1 MARGSNSRDGRTA
14 RSEVIDR
21 AFGSQLVRYPDGIF
35 RDIEG
40 NQYSDSRA
48 YGMFTKAD
56 FAQLAKE
63 IGKPLELP
71 PREEGRVARSEGE
84 PPSYR
89 QRVSNAFFDVT
100 AVTTGFKFGNKSSVG
115 DVSAKIAKGL
125 SSLDDDTRSKV
136 FETFDSKGE
145 TGYFLDK
152 DTVGYAKSEAGRI
165 WDESLS
171 KEFAYLKSEFPDEFK
186 AFTKD
191 WAFSERSVTP
201 TVEAKG
207 KDIFQDAIARRVS
220 ALINGAKEGYDGT
233 LAVKNYAKSSQY
245 APYEYDA
252 GSLGVNRFEKAVTKA
267 MNESVQVAR
276 DAVLSRL
283 VLFAGKKG

>member
-14 RSEVIDR
+14 RSEI
-21 AFGSQLVRYPDGIF
+21 I
-35 RDIEG
+35 
-40 NQYSDSRA
+40 NRA
-48 YGMFTKAD
+48 YGSPLKRDKDGVFKDEEGNPYTDERAYGIITKED
-56 FAQLAKE
+56 LKE
-63 IGKPLELP
+63 LNK
-71 PREEGRVARSEGE
+71 EGRVARSEGE

-115 DVSAKIAKGL
+115 DISAKISKGL

-136 FETFDSKGE
+136 FDTFKSEGE
-145 TGYFLDK
+145 TGYSLDK
-152 DTVGYAKSEAGRI
+152 DTVGYAKAEAGRI

-171 KEFAYLKSEFPDEFK
+171 REFAYLKAEFPDDFK

-191 WAFSERSVTP
+191 WAFSKRSETP

-220 ALINGAKEGYDGT
+220 ALINGAKGGDDGKI
-233 LAVKNYAKSSQY
+233 AIDDYEKSSKY
-245 APYEYDA
+245 APYEYKA
-252 GSLGVNRFEKAVTKA
+252 GSLGLSQFDKAVTKA